1 MIVEVLSTLPGGM
14 MHWGWIHRVKR
25 HAVHLARSLLCTGC
39 GLAPWKT
46 LEHGK
51 YAPRMHL

>member
-1 MIVEVLSTLPGGM
+1 MIVEALSTLAGGM
-14 MHWGWIHRVKR
+14 THWGWIHRVKR

-51 YAPRMHL
+51 YTPRVHL

>member
-1 MIVEVLSTLPGGM
+1 M
-14 MHWGWIHRVKR
+14 KR
-25 HAVHLARSLLCTGC
+25 HTVHLARSLLCTGC

-51 YAPRMHL
+51 YAPRLHLEVEFHPPTNPFCTIGILC